1 MFVVPDY
8 RSKGVPAAMFSKLFA
23 WGRTHGY
30 RVAEGS
36 LIGEENVRSWREIEG
51 AGGVRYKT
59 WYLYQKVLQVQGS

>member
-1 MFVVPDY
+1 
-8 RSKGVPAAMFSKLFA
+8 MFSKLFA

-51 AGGVRYKT
+51 AGGIRYKT
-59 WYLYQKVLQVQGS
+59 WDLYEMSLDTPGS